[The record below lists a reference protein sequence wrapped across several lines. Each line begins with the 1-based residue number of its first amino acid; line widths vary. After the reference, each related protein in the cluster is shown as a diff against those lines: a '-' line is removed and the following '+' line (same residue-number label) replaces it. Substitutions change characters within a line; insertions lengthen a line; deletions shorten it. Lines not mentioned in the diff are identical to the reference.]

1 MAEQPAAGGVCVY
14 GPSTIVTVTVED
26 AGDGD
31 PEVHFHAGGQG
42 FWIARLLSR
51 LGVPTTLC
59 AAFGGEAGRVA
70 RALVEAEPITLRAVD
85 SADANGAWVH
95 DRRSGER
102 RPVVERAGRPLSRHA
117 AAELFGAALAAG
129 MEAGVCVLAG
139 SHYGL
144 VPASHFRRLASD
156 LRANDVVVLA
166 DLSGVELEAALDG
179 GLDFCKVS
187 EEDLRRAD
195 GFSDGDLVTMTR
207 ELQARGAAN
216 VAVTRA
222 DEGVLGALGDV
233 VLDVRPPLVQA
244 VDHRG
249 AGDAFTAVAAAATF
263 WGMGWDDAVRWGTAA
278 GALTVVRRGL
288 ATADRREIHQ
298 LVGRVAVD
306 RLDP

>member
-1 MAEQPAAGGVCVY
+1 MAHPAPNGVCVY
-14 GPSTIVTVTVED
+14 GPSTIVTVTIED
-26 AGDGD
+26 AGGDD
-31 PEVHFHAGGQG
+31 PELHFHAGGQG

-70 RALVEAEPITLRAVD
+70 RALVEAEPMALRAVD
-85 SADANGAWVH
+85 SDDVNGAWVH

-102 RPVVERAGRPLSRHA
+102 RPVAERAGRPLSRHA
-117 AAELFGAALAAG
+117 ADELFGATLAAG

-139 SHYGL
+139 SHHGL
-144 VPASHFRRLASD
+144 VPASHFRRLAAD
-156 LRANDVVVLA
+156 LRANDVVVVA
-166 DLSGVELEAALDG
+166 DLSGEELKAALDG

-187 EEDLRRAD
+187 EEDLGRTG
-195 GFSDGDLVTMTR
+195 GFPDGDLVTMAR
-207 ELQARGAAN
+207 DLQASGATN

-222 DEGVLGALGDV
+222 DEGVLAAVGDV
-233 VLDVRPPLVQA
+233 VVEVRPPRVEA

-249 AGDAFTAVAAAATF
+249 AGDAFTAVVAAATF
-263 WGMGWDDAVRWGTAA
+263 WGMGWEDAVRWGTAA

-298 LVGRVAVD
+298 LVGRVTVD
-306 RLDP
+306 RLRA